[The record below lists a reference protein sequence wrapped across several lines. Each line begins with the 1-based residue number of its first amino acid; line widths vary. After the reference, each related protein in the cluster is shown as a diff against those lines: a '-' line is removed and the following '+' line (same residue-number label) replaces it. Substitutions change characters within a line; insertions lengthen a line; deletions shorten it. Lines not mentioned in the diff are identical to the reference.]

1 MRSPSPSLAD
11 RMPAQNRRDEGHGA
25 LLLAAAIGIGL
36 LFAGTLT
43 VFGEPLTH
51 SLKDLALK
59 ELALK
64 DLASA
69 AAPADPSR

>member
-1 MRSPSPSLAD
+1 MRSSSQDLTEH
-11 RMPAQNRRDEGHGA
+11 RGRLPASARSEEGHNA
-25 LLLAAAIGIGL
+25 LLLATAIAIGL

-59 ELALK
+59 DPAQPAAL
-64 DLASA
+64 
-69 AAPADPSR
+69 ADPIR